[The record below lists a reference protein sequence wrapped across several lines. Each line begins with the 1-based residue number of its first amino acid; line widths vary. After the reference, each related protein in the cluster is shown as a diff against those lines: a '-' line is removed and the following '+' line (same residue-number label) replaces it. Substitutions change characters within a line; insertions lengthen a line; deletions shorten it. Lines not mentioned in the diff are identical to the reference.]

1 MIPKKVVTLTQEEL
15 DEMAALAAKGDLPP
29 TAIKD
34 YEDDVA
40 RNVFGHDAKKDAKG
54 NYIEQGIG
62 ARGRETA
69 NHFATI
75 LRHEQLGLEPPG
87 AHARALEEIWRR
99 DPKRAEALRLPRPRA
114 AA

>member
-1 MIPKKVVTLTQEEL
+1 MISTKVVTLTQEERE
-15 DEMAALAAKGDLPP
+15 EMNALVAAGKLPP

-34 YEDDVA
+34 YEEDVA
-40 RNVFGHDAKKDAKG
+40 RNVFGHDAKKDVKG

-62 ARGRETA
+62 AKGRESA

-87 AHARALEEIWRR
+87 AHQAALMEIWKRDPARAE
-99 DPKRAEALRLPRPRA
+99 KLRLPRPRA

>member
-1 MIPKKVVTLTQEEL
+1 MIPKQVVTLTGEEL
-15 DEMAALAAKGDLPP
+15 AEMETLIAAGKLPP

-34 YEDDVA
+34 YEEDVA
-40 RNVFGHDAKKDAKG
+40 RKVFGHDAKKDAKG
-54 NYIEQGIG
+54 DYIEQGLG
-62 ARGRETA
+62 SKGHETA

-75 LRHEQLGLEPPG
+75 LRHEQLGLEPSG
-87 AHARALEEIWRR
+87 AHQAELMEIWKR

>member
-1 MIPKKVVTLTQEEL
+1 MIPKQVVTLTGEEL
-15 DEMAALAAKGDLPP
+15 AEMETLIAAGKLPP

-34 YEDDVA
+34 YEEDVA
-40 RNVFGHDAKKDAKG
+40 RKVFGHDAKKDAKG
-54 NYIEQGIG
+54 NYVEQGIG
-62 ARGRETA
+62 SKNHESA

-87 AHARALEEIWRR
+87 AHQAALMEIWKRDPARAE
-99 DPKRAEALRLPRPRA
+99 KLRLPRPRA

>member
-40 RNVFGHDAKKDAKG
+40 RNVFGHDAKRDGKG
-54 NYIEQGIG
+54 NFIEQGLG
-62 ARGRETA
+62 SKGHETA

-87 AHARALEEIWRR
+87 AHARALEEI
-99 DPKRAEALRLPRPRA
+99 
-114 AA
+114 